1 MSWSGI
7 ASNQCVSLDNLRD
20 AIANNIFIAKTT
32 VPAGTKQITKTEA
45 LAYVDIQTA
54 PLASKASN
62 QLVVKNNLNAA
73 VYTYQRYDLNTTTC
87 ATSNPIPH
95 WSYFDIPYGSYN
107 LNGTGSLYQLIPSTH
122 TTFTNQITSYVST
135 TCTPVTQYT
144 YVTSDVNTTT
154 CALSNTTQWWSY
166 NNYANGLYYING
178 PGTLFSLSA
187 STHTNYTNQITSVT
201 AGSCGS
207 TTPYTYR
214 GYVVDC
220 NCNDSTYTNFSSY
233 TNFPNGYYG
242 INGTPF
248 SGGIYYDTLYHL
260 VSYSHTVY
268 SNPIND
274 YTTWSCAE
282 RYNCK
287 IWYFNNS
294 GDVGEPA
301 ETWTY
306 QLCGGNYGTVTI
318 PVGGAQQS
326 RCVGGD
332 STPSVGSQGDN
343 PWTFDEACPCG

>member
-1 MSWSGI
+1 MSWAGI

-73 VYTYQRYDLNTTTC
+73 VYTYNRYDFNLTTCVPTNPIPAWSYYNIPYGSYTINGLYVYQIVPATHSTFTYEITSYSAYTCTPVTRYTYQTSDVNPTTC
-87 ATSNPIPH
+87 ATSNSI
-95 WSYFDIPYGSYN
+95 
-107 LNGTGSLYQLIPSTH
+107 
-122 TTFTNQITSYVST
+122 
-135 TCTPVTQYT
+135 
-144 YVTSDVNTTT
+144 
-154 CALSNTTQWWSY
+154 QWWSY

-178 PGTLFSLSA
+178 PGTLYSLSA

-201 AGSCGS
+201 TGTCGS

-214 GYVVDC
+214 GYIVDC
-220 NCNDSTYTNFSSY
+220 NCNDLEYTNFSSY
-233 TNFPNGYYG
+233 TYLANGYYG
-242 INGTPF
+242 INGTPT
-248 SGGIYYDTLYHL
+248 SGGFAYSTLYHL
-260 VSYSHTVY
+260 VSYSHTNY

-274 YTTWSCAE
+274 YITWSCAE

-294 GDVGEPA
+294 SDIGSPPQ
-301 ETWTY
+301 TWTY
-306 QLCGGNYGTVTI
+306 PICGGNFGTVTI
-318 PVGGAQQS
+318 PAGGAMQS
-326 RCVGGD
+326 RCCSGNG
-332 STPSVGSQGDN
+332 SPTVGSQGDN
-343 PWTFDEACPCG
+343 PYTFDEACPCG

>member
-7 ASNQCVSLDNLRD
+7 ASNQCVSLNNLRD

-95 WSYFDIPYGSYN
+95 WSYYDIPYGSYN
-107 LNGTGSLYQLIPSTH
+107 LNGTGSLYQLIAATH

-135 TCTPVTQYT
+135 ACTPVIQYT
-144 YVTSDVNTTT
+144 YITSDVNVTT
-154 CALSNTTQWWSY
+154 CAISNTIQWWSY

-178 PGTLFSLSA
+178 PGTLYSLSA
-187 STHTNYTNQITSVT
+187 STHTNYSNQITSVSVGT
-201 AGSCGS
+201 CAAQTKYSYLFYCYTPCTCALTYCGQYYSNESKPAG
-207 TTPYTYR
+207 YYR
-214 GYVVDC
+214 LIAPSSQTFEVYVVP
-220 NCNDSTYTNFSSY
+220 DSHTNYTNY
-233 TNFPNGYYG
+233 
-242 INGTPF
+242 
-248 SGGIYYDTLYHL
+248 
-260 VSYSHTVY
+260 VSFIST
-268 SNPIND
+268 SPGCF
-274 YTTWSCAE
+274 TK
-282 RYNCK
+282 CK

-294 GDVGEPA
+294 GDLGEPT

-306 QLCGGNYGTVTI
+306 MPCDGGPQQTISI
-318 PVGGAQQS
+318 PVGGAQQTA
-326 RCVGGD
+326 CVD
-332 STPSVGSQGDN
+332 VNSTPSVGSQGDN
-343 PWTFDEACPCG
+343 PYTFDECCSNA

>member
-7 ASNQCVSLDNLRD
+7 ASNQCVSLNNLRD

-95 WSYFDIPYGSYN
+95 WSYYDIPYGSYN
-107 LNGTGSLYQLIPSTH
+107 LNGTGSLYQLIPATH

-154 CALSNTTQWWSY
+154 CATSNTIQWWSY
-166 NNYANGLYYING
+166 NNYPNGLYYING
-178 PGTLFSLSA
+178 PGTLYSLSA
-187 STHTNYTNQITSVT
+187 STHTNYSNQITSVSVGT
-201 AGSCGS
+201 CAAQ
-207 TTPYTYR
+207 TKYTYKL
-214 GYVVDC
+214 YYINTC
-220 NCNDSTYTNFSSY
+220 NCNLYNETLVFDTVSY
-233 TNFPNGYYG
+233 SAGYYYLLS
-242 INGTPF
+242 ITLPDDTYYITPF
-248 SGGIYYDTLYHL
+248 S
-260 VSYSHTVY
+260 HT
-268 SNPIND
+268 D
-274 YTTWSCAE
+274 YTNYVNIQSASVCFPQPCYT
-282 RYNCK
+282 
-287 IWYFNNS
+287 WYFNNS

-306 QLCGGNYGTVTI
+306 VACGGSTSTVTI
-318 PVGGAQQS
+318 SVGQPSQS
-326 RCVGGD
+326 RCVEPG
-332 STPSVGSQGDN
+332 TVPSVGSQGDN
-343 PWTFDEACPCG
+343 PYTFDETCCT